1 MGDVDSPCSQQSI
14 MGYVDFPCSQ
24 QSIMG
29 DVNVPRLHVNVL
41 YKGFIFKYLIRVLCK
56 YLNFPM
62 LWIIFILLG
71 EMENRFSVVPI
82 ATRPIMGC
90 AVRSALDTPRKSV
103 NIKV

>member
-1 MGDVDSPCSQQSI
+1 
-14 MGYVDFPCSQ
+14 
-24 QSIMG
+24 
-29 DVNVPRLHVNVL
+29 
-41 YKGFIFKYLIRVLCK
+41 
-56 YLNFPM
+56 
-62 LWIIFILLG
+62 LG